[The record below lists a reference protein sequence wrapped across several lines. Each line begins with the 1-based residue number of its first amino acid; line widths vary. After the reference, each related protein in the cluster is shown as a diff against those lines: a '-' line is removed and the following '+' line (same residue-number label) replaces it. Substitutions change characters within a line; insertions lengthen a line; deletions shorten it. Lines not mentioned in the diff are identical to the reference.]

1 MPVYKDH
8 ERGTWYISLSYSP
21 SKGVYKKKTK
31 RGFKKKKDAQK
42 FESILMLELSENTAN
57 TSLILDDIWKEYT
70 DYMEA
75 IHWKASTIN
84 QKKSIYKTHI
94 QLRFGKQNIL
104 HIQKKDLADWQSDLV
119 KAGYKKGTINGIH
132 STLSGLYTYA
142 NNIYDINYS
151 PLSKVGY
158 IKSNKESKDTF
169 NIIEKNDFVAFIQA
183 NEEYQYKL
191 LFRLLYSTGL
201 RIGEL
206 KGLKWTDWKKQ
217 SLKIH
222 KNNSVLGNG
231 TTKTPKS
238 FRIVPIDEELN
249 RLLKTWKDM
258 CSKEDTYD
266 PKGYIF
272 FYKTNT
278 HPLTDYLINKEL
290 QTILEKCGLKRM
302 TAHDFRH
309 TYVSLLIDAGYDDTA
324 IAELIGDEVSTVRS
338 VYAHMFPKRRK
349 EVATFLGN
357 FIPKIDFE
365 QESQKILS

>member
-21 SKGVYKKKTK
+21 RKGVYKKKTK

-42 FESILMLELSENTAN
+42 YESILMLELSENHAD

-70 DYMEA
+70 GYMET
-75 IHWKASTIN
+75 IHWKQSTIN
-84 QKKSIYKTHI
+84 FKKSIYKTHI
-94 QLRFGKQNIL
+94 QLRFGSKNIL
-104 HIQKKDLADWQSDLV
+104 HIQKKDLADWQAELV
-119 KAGYKKGTINGIH
+119 KNGYKKGTINGIH
-132 STLSGLYTYA
+132 STFSGLYTYA

-158 IKSNKESKDTF
+158 IKSNKETNDTF
-169 NIIEKNDFVAFIQA
+169 CIIDKHDFVAFVQSI
-183 NEEYQYKL
+183 EDFQYKL

-206 KGLKWTDWKKQ
+206 KDLKWTDWKKQ

-222 KNNSVLGNG
+222 KN
-231 TTKTPKS
+231 TKTPNS

-249 RLLKTWKDM
+249 RLLYTWKDI
-258 CSKEDTYD
+258 CSKEDTFD
-266 PKGYIF
+266 PKGYVF
-272 FYKTNT
+272 FKKTNRQPIT
-278 HPLTDYLINKEL
+278 SYLINKEL
-290 QTILEKCGLKRM
+290 KEHLEKCSLKRM
-302 TAHDFRH
+302 TPHDFRH
-309 TYVSLLIDAGYDDTA
+309 TYVSLLIDAGYDDTT

-349 EVATFLGN
+349 EVAKFLGN
-357 FIPKIDFE
+357 FIPKFDF
-365 QESQKILS
+365 